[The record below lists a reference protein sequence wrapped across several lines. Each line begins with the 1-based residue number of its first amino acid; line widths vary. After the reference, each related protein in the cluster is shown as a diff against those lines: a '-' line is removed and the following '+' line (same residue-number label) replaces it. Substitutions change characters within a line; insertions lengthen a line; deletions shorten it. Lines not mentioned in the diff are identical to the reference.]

1 MSCGCNAGPVIS
13 WYDLQNTA
21 PKSPFDLI
29 ANAYIGGNQGEF
41 AYSTTFVDP
50 PGGVWTPSP
59 ITYLQEAT
67 CIALESDNQLMVADA
82 NQWNFRHQTVNL
94 ASDLAPPL
102 QKVIYLRGGRQWQMD
117 IFLDLGTTA
126 TDLQLSFLDNAG
138 TRGDYAGTI
147 PVINFAGPIASPAKL
162 SITLKDFGKVSMG
175 LRMIDSV
182 TGDWSMYEMDWVI
195 VP

>member
-1 MSCGCNAGPVIS
+1 
-13 WYDLQNTA
+13 
-21 PKSPFDLI
+21 
-29 ANAYIGGNQGEF
+29 
-41 AYSTTFVDP
+41 
-50 PGGVWTPSP
+50 
-59 ITYLQEAT
+59 
-67 CIALESDNQLMVADA
+67 MVADA

-182 TGDWSMYEMDWVI
+182 SGDWSMYEMDWVI